1 VEHFHIFMA
10 ESTSHFPC
18 LAFPARGV
26 PIMLQV
32 ILISKIH
39 TREPGEFQVRRAP
52 IREKRN
58 PSRDERQ
65 IGMMLPS

>member
-1 VEHFHIFMA
+1 
-10 ESTSHFPC
+10 
-18 LAFPARGV
+18 
-26 PIMLQV
+26 MLQV